1 MTASAALTK
10 EVRALLP
17 ACAAI
22 VAALVFSSGAP
33 DALRVWL
40 VMLVLAF
47 GSITL
52 GGLAFGHEYSYRT
65 LTLLLAQPIDRRRIC
80 AAKFAALV
88 PMVALVCLAAV
99 LSEPGR
105 PQEMLSGGY
114 DEARAILMLAPLCA
128 ICLAPALSM
137 LCRSVLAGVVFTV
150 AIPGL
155 LMVTGNIIATL
166 WYGFA
171 LTDAGN
177 AFIATFVW
185 RSVLIACA
193 VGAIATWVL
202 FVRLEAIEGHA
213 ELQWPRWLRGDS
225 SVAVARKVPGALTAL
240 VRKELR
246 LQQMTFVVVGLFIV
260 ASAALWMLSRVNPEF
275 WQVPI
280 EAIAAMYGALLVILI
295 GSVASAEER
304 QLGTLPS
311 QLLLPI
317 AARTQWAVKVATTLS
332 LALVLGVGVPMLV
345 SFLFSYSEGPAAWH
359 PRRVKEMLAAAVLLT
374 SCSLYVSSLSSS
386 AVRAMVNS
394 IPIVI
399 AGSVFVTTSVVLM
412 MSIGYRVIA
421 GPYGQNRV
429 VNRELLRSFE
439 VNSAGSYVWLALLV
453 AGMFVWF
460 ALTNHRST
468 ERRLQRVAL
477 QLVTLIV
484 TALCCLAL
492 PLLLYT
498 R

>member
-1 MTASAALTK
+1 VTPSAALTK

-33 DALRVWL
+33 DPLRVWL

-65 LTLLLAQPIDRRRIC
+65 LTLLLAQPIDRRRTC
-80 AAKFAALV
+80 AAKLAALLSL
-88 PMVALVCLAAV
+88 VALVWLVAM
-99 LSEPGR
+99 LSAPGR
-105 PQEMLSGGY
+105 PFQMFNGARGEVRGML
-114 DEARAILMLAPLCA
+114 IMAPLCA
-128 ICLAPALSM
+128 VCLAPALSM
-137 LCRSVLAGVVFTV
+137 LCRSALAGVVFTI

-155 LMVTGNIIATL
+155 LLLVGNIIATA
-166 WYGFA
+166 WYGFVP
-171 LTDAGN
+171 TDAVH
-177 AFIATFVW
+177 AFISTFVW
-185 RSVLIACA
+185 RGVSIACA
-193 VGAIATWVL
+193 AGAIATWVL

-225 SVAVARKVPGALTAL
+225 SLAAARKVPGTLTAL

-246 LQQMTFVVVGLFIV
+246 LQQMTFVVVGLFIL
-260 ASAALWMLSRVNPEF
+260 ASAALWMLSRVNPES
-275 WQVPI
+275 WEVPF
-280 EAIAAMYGALLVILI
+280 EAVAALYGALLLVLI

-304 QLGTLPS
+304 QLGTLAS

-317 AARTQWAVKVATTLS
+317 AARTQWAVKAATTLS

-345 SFLFSYSEGPAAWH
+345 SFLFSYPEEPAAWH
-359 PRRVKEMLAAAVLLT
+359 PRRVKAMLAAAVLLT

-394 IPIVI
+394 IPVVI
-399 AGSVFVTTSVVLM
+399 AGWVFVTASGALV

-421 GPYGQNRV
+421 V
-429 VNRELLRSFE
+429 DK
-439 VNSAGSYVWLALLV
+439 
-453 AGMFVWF
+453 
-460 ALTNHRST
+460 
-468 ERRLQRVAL
+468 
-477 QLVTLIV
+477 
-484 TALCCLAL
+484 TAS
-492 PLLLYT
+492 
-498 R
+498 

>member
-1 MTASAALTK
+1 VTASAALTK

-40 VMLVLAF
+40 VMLVLTF

-65 LTLLLAQPIDRRRIC
+65 LTLLLAQPIDRRRTC
-80 AAKFAALV
+80 AAKLAALLS
-88 PMVALVCLAAV
+88 MVALVWLAAV
-99 LSEPGR
+99 LSAPGR
-105 PQEMLSGGY
+105 PLQMFNGARGEVRGML
-114 DEARAILMLAPLCA
+114 IMAPLCA

-137 LCRSVLAGVVFTV
+137 LCRSALAGVVFTI

-155 LMVTGNIIATL
+155 VLLIGNIIATA
-166 WYGFA
+166 WYGFVV
-171 LTDAGN
+171 TDAVN
-177 AFIATFVW
+177 AFISAFVW
-185 RSVLIACA
+185 RGVSIACA
-193 VGAIATWVL
+193 AGAIATWVL

-280 EAIAAMYGALLVILI
+280 EAIAALYGALLVILI

-345 SFLFSYSEGPAAWH
+345 TFLFSFSEGLTAWH
-359 PRRVKEMLAAAVLLT
+359 PRRVEKTLAAAVLLT
-374 SCSLYVSSLSSS
+374 SCCLYVSSLSSS

-394 IPIVI
+394 IPAVI
-399 AGSVFVTTSVVLM
+399 AGTVFVTISMALV

-421 GPYGQNRV
+421 GPHGPSRYVDG
-429 VNRELLRSFE
+429 ELLRSFE
-439 VNSAGSYVWLALLV
+439 PSSAGLYVWLALLV